1 MLLENDTTK
10 PNDLLHILRAKNEIL
25 YNYWVSTGQ
34 PLPAEF
40 QVDIIPA
47 TAKVNTTAEADSK
60 QITEL
65 KQQLE
70 TKTKESQK
78 IKQKALLFKQ
88 KAIKWKTNYVKL
100 VKSKKAGGGGGSS
113 SNDSIPSAPSS
124 SGDSPSLPNN
134 AQYEELQ
141 AKYKKLKQQF
151 RIVLEQQKNGGSAS
165 GQVSGTVTPRE
176 KETTSKDN
184 SKENKEKEKERE
196 QEREKEREKEKQY
209 LAELKELKSQVALAE
224 EKIKTYE
231 QTSGDNTKLQNKI
244 NELLKNVETLNSEIS
259 NNKTTI
265 DSLNEELK
273 NQSSVAKDA
282 TQLKKEIQDKDK
294 EIEKMNKKYQ
304 ELSDKWNQTEN
315 STSKVMQIVNTK
327 SKEINSELKDIKK
340 ESAALKTEMTSNLK
354 DIHAIIQKNFND
366 VNEKYTD
373 VFKKYRKEMAE
384 RRRLFNVLQELR
396 GNIRVLCRVRP
407 LLGSEKESSVI
418 KMEDGELSLK
428 ATKGY
433 IKSWECDRIFT
444 PKETNTDVYNE
455 VEPLITSVLDGYNV
469 TIFAYGQTG
478 SGKTYTMEGPPE
490 DRGVNYRAIERL
502 FELAKEKSD
511 HLDITL
517 SVSLMEIYNEE
528 IYDLLSS
535 NPLGGQKLEIKL
547 EKKDGKNVNYVQGL
561 TITNVTKIDEVF
573 RLMDVGNKNRATAST
588 KMNKTSSRSHC
599 IFSIYST
606 SRDKYTGVTSLGK
619 LHLIDLAGS
628 ERINKTKAEGKRL
641 DEAKAINLSLTQL
654 GIVIKARGSKQ
665 GHVPFRDSK
674 LTYLLQDSLSGDAKT
689 LMIVQV
695 YIYYIIILY
704 RFLLQC
710 LVLMNHSVQ

>member
-100 VKSKKAGGGGGSS
+100 VKSKKAGGGGGGSS
-113 SNDSIPSAPSS
+113 DSIPSAPSS

-282 TQLKKEIQDKDK
+282 TQI
-294 EIEKMNKKYQ
+294 
-304 ELSDKWNQTEN
+304 
-315 STSKVMQIVNTK
+315 
-327 SKEINSELKDIKK
+327 
-340 ESAALKTEMTSNLK
+340 
-354 DIHAIIQKNFND
+354 
-366 VNEKYTD
+366 
-373 VFKKYRKEMAE
+373 
-384 RRRLFNVLQELR
+384 
-396 GNIRVLCRVRP
+396 G
-407 LLGSEKESSVI
+407 
-418 KMEDGELSLK
+418 
-428 ATKGY
+428 
-433 IKSWECDRIFT
+433 
-444 PKETNTDVYNE
+444 
-455 VEPLITSVLDGYNV
+455 
-469 TIFAYGQTG
+469 
-478 SGKTYTMEGPPE
+478 
-490 DRGVNYRAIERL
+490 RA
-502 FELAKEKSD
+502 
-511 HLDITL
+511 
-517 SVSLMEIYNEE
+517 
-528 IYDLLSS
+528 
-535 NPLGGQKLEIKL
+535 
-547 EKKDGKNVNYVQGL
+547 
-561 TITNVTKIDEVF
+561 
-573 RLMDVGNKNRATAST
+573 
-588 KMNKTSSRSHC
+588 
-599 IFSIYST
+599 
-606 SRDKYTGVTSLGK
+606 
-619 LHLIDLAGS
+619 
-628 ERINKTKAEGKRL
+628 
-641 DEAKAINLSLTQL
+641 
-654 GIVIKARGSKQ
+654 
-665 GHVPFRDSK
+665 HV
-674 LTYLLQDSLSGDAKT
+674 
-689 LMIVQV
+689 
-695 YIYYIIILY
+695 
-704 RFLLQC
+704 
-710 LVLMNHSVQ
+710 